1 MSQVNAEVEQIRHDI
16 AAQQDEATKKVNEL
30 LANLEERRTA
40 AKQEADELV
49 SQAKNTREEADSYA
63 ADKRKEADEQAA
75 EIVRKAGEDAD
86 NQIQERRNAAQSEL
100 DGLAKR
106 IAELQSREAT
116 ITQRVSELR
125 AMFAQAF
132 SGFGLSADNSGD
144 AAASLPVVN
153 PVPEQQQ
160 ESDDEQAQPD
170 DAETDGQSAE
180 QGDEA
185 GQSEPSEPEAE

>member
-1 MSQVNAEVEQIRHDI
+1 M
-16 AAQQDEATKKVNEL
+16 
-30 LANLEERRTA
+30 
-40 AKQEADELV
+40 
-49 SQAKNTREEADSYA
+49 
-63 ADKRKEADEQAA
+63 
-75 EIVRKAGEDAD
+75 RKAGEDAD

-116 ITQRVSELR
+116 ITQRVAELR